1 MQWNTDVRKAMT
13 MELGR
18 RCIQNGLEIT
28 QKSQPLCR
36 EELKKITEELL
47 NQNTEDAIQRRI
59 IFVSAFLSVGRSG
72 EVAKS
77 EWTSSYW
84 QPSLQQHVY
93 NWNRSK
99 TCRQNQMGNMSDG
112 EGCFEVDYFHAMA
125 SYMILGGN

>member
-1 MQWNTDVRKAMT
+1 MIHVSQLGVVNSIKAKFPHHQLFRPPMQWNTDVRKAMT

-59 IFVSAFLSVGRSG
+59 IFVSASR
-72 EVAKS
+72 
-77 EWTSSYW
+77 W
-84 QPSLQQHVY
+84 
-93 NWNRSK
+93 
-99 TCRQNQMGNMSDG
+99 
-112 EGCFEVDYFHAMA
+112 
-125 SYMILGGN
+125 

>member
-1 MQWNTDVRKAMT
+1 

-93 NWNRSK
+93 NWNRNSCGK
-99 TCRQNQMGNMSDG
+99 QNKERRDHSRGNQSAKRVQQQ
-112 EGCFEVDYFHAMA
+112 C
-125 SYMILGGN
+125 